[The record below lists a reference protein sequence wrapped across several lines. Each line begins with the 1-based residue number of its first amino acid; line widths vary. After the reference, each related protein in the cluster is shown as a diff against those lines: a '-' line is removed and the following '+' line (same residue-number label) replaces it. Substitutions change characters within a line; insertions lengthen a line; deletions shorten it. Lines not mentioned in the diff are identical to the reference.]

1 MKNTLLINQYVRKLL
16 LEDKLVK
23 SKVYDRVFPLDA
35 LQGTT
40 LPFIVLT
47 RQSTTFD
54 SSKDGYYQETV
65 PVQVT
70 IVAKSYNEAVELAN
84 DTRKALEH
92 IEYSSEHDDNYHEG
106 DDIINITD
114 CKLVGCYESLYNNAY
129 IQQLDFNFEVQ

>member
-1 MKNTLLINQYVRKLL
+1 MKNTLLINQYVRKFLL
-16 LEDKLVK
+16 DDKAVN

-35 LQGTT
+35 LQGTS

-54 SSKDGYYQETV
+54 DSKDGYYQETV

-92 IEYSSEHDDNYHEG
+92 IEYSSAHDENQHEG
-106 DDIINITD
+106 ADDIYISD
-114 CKLVGCYESLYNNAY
+114 SKLVSCYESLYNNAY